1 VSDATLSTEQIAA
14 LVEAAKEGQLP
25 EREQGRQRRARRIRE
40 VDFSRPTKFTQ
51 EQQRRIERSHEAF
64 CRATA
69 TRLTAEL
76 RMGVELELLN
86 VAQLTWASALT
97 EVPPASI
104 FAVVEAVPLGTRIV
118 VSAETGAIVWMMERL
133 LGGGTSIVPART
145 LHRDLSEIELTL
157 TRRLF
162 GTVLAQLSLTWDEL
176 IGVQLKVLEIETA
189 VANVQAAPPSEPT
202 LALTIEMRADGTS
215 STISLLVPYRSI
227 EQAVD
232 KLPTG
237 HYSELMGEPVA
248 DEHSA
253 AAVRQALSGVDV
265 ELRAEVGGVEM
276 TIEEVLALKE
286 GDVVRLESPS
296 TSGVLLCAGPVP
308 VHRARPGRS
317 GRRRA
322 VSVIGRLEGSE

>member
-1 VSDATLSTEQIAA
+1 VNETLSTEQIAA

-25 EREQGRQRRARRIRE
+25 ERGQGRQRRARRIRE

-104 FAVVEAVPLGTRIV
+104 FAVVEAIPLGTRMV

-133 LGGGTSIVPART
+133 LGGGGAATVPARN

-162 GTVLAQLSLTWDEL
+162 GTILAQLSLTWEEL
-176 IGVQLKVLEIETA
+176 VGIRLNVLEIETA
-189 VANVQAAPPSEPT
+189 VANVQAAPPSEAT

-215 STISLLVPYRSI
+215 STISLLIPYRSI

-248 DEHSA
+248 DEKTA
-253 AAVRQALSGVDV
+253 AAVRKALGGVDI

-276 TIEEVLALKE
+276 TIEEVLSLKE
-286 GDVVRLESPS
+286 GDIVRLETPS
-296 TSGVLLCAGPVP
+296 TNGVLLCAGPVP

-322 VSVIGRLEGSE
+322 VSVTGRLEGSE